1 MGLKLNTIEI
11 LTLLLVASN
20 IANAQF
26 FDVTKNGANAQV
38 DISQA
43 LLKTWAQAC
52 ASKTRSEVYIPKG
65 TFKLSQTNL
74 KGPCNAPIVF
84 NLQGVLLA
92 PPVNSNFKGS
102 DSWISFS
109 NINSLTI
116 TGGGT
121 FNGQGKTAWGHTCKN
136 SEYCGS
142 LPINVRLD
150 FITNSV
156 VQYVTSLDSKQFHV
170 NVLGCRNVTFQHF
183 KVSAPGN
190 SINTDGI
197 HIGRSTDIKV
207 LNSVIQTGDDCIS
220 IGDGSKQ
227 IVVNQLTCGPGHGI
241 SIGSLGRYQN
251 EQPVQGVYVT
261 GCTLTNTQNGV
272 RIKTWPNSYPGTAS
286 NMHFDNIIMQNVGN
300 PVLIDQEYC
309 PWNKCNLNVPSKVR
323 LSDISFTNIR
333 GTTSSAIAGKL
344 VCSKA
349 YPCQNVKLANINLK
363 YTGSQ
368 GSITS
373 TCKNVKPSSSGTQ
386 IPKPCLTT
394 AA

>member
-1 MGLKLNTIEI
+1 MGPKLNTIEI
-11 LTLLLVASN
+11 LILLLVASN

-43 LLKTWAQAC
+43 LLKTWTQAC

-65 TFKLSQTNL
+65 TYKLSQTNL

-84 NLQGVLLA
+84 NLQGMLLA

-109 NINSLTI
+109 NINYLTI

-136 SEYCGS
+136 TEYCGS

-241 SIGSLGRYQN
+241 SIGSLGKYQN
-251 EQPVQGVYVT
+251 EQPVQG
-261 GCTLTNTQNGV
+261 
-272 RIKTWPNSYPGTAS
+272 
-286 NMHFDNIIMQNVGN
+286 
-300 PVLIDQEYC
+300 
-309 PWNKCNLNVPSKVR
+309 VPSKVR

-344 VCSKA
+344 LCSKA

-373 TCKNVKPSSSGTQ
+373 TCKNVKPSISGTQ

>member
-1 MGLKLNTIEI
+1 MRK
-11 LTLLLVASN
+11 
-20 IANAQF
+20 Q
-26 FDVTKNGANAQV
+26 
-38 DISQA
+38 
-43 LLKTWAQAC
+43 
-52 ASKTRSEVYIPKG
+52 
-65 TFKLSQTNL
+65 
-74 KGPCNAPIVF
+74 
-84 NLQGVLLA
+84 
-92 PPVNSNFKGS
+92 
-102 DSWISFS
+102 
-109 NINSLTI
+109 
-116 TGGGT
+116 
-121 FNGQGKTAWGHTCKN
+121 
-136 SEYCGS
+136 
-142 LPINVRLD
+142 NVRLN

-261 GCTLTNTQNGV
+261 GCTLTNTQNGL

-309 PWNKCNLNVPSKVR
+309 PWNQCNLNVS
-323 LSDISFTNIR
+323 TN
-333 GTTSSAIAGKL
+333 
-344 VCSKA
+344 
-349 YPCQNVKLANINLK
+349 
-363 YTGSQ
+363 
-368 GSITS
+368 
-373 TCKNVKPSSSGTQ
+373 
-386 IPKPCLTT
+386 
-394 AA
+394 